1 MDKFYIKMMPRAE
14 RDIDEIY
21 EYLAKK
27 KEVPEIALNLVD
39 IMENTI
45 LSLEC
50 MPYRGSKRKVGAYTN
65 KGYRQIFVKNFTIIY
80 RIEEK
85 RRIVIIVTVR
95 YTHREF

>member
-1 MDKFYIKMMPRAE
+1 MDKYIIKMMPKAG

-39 IMENTI
+39 IIENAI
-45 LSLEC
+45 LSLEY
-50 MPYRGSKRKVGAYTN
+50 MPYRGSERKAGTYIN

-80 RIEEK
+80 RVDEK
-85 RRIVIIVTVR
+85 RHFIIIVTVR
-95 YTHREF
+95 YTPREL